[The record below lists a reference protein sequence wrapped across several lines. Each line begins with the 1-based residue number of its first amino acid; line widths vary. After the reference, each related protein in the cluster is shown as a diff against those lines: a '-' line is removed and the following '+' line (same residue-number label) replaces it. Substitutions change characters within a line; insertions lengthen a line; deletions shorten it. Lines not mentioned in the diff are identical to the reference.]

1 MIAKIILLIQI
12 HINAA
17 INDGTQIMRNSFH
30 GRASHIYFHQ
40 SEAKYSNKNAT
51 IAVINGIINRYFLFH
66 SSNQY
71 MKEIIGIY
79 QNGYINCRIGSCS
92 ARSLNHA

>member
-12 HINAA
+12 HIRAA
-17 INDGTQIMRNSFH
+17 MNDGIQMVMKSFH
-30 GRASHIYFHQ
+30 GSASHICFHQ
-40 SEAKYSNKNAT
+40 SEAKYSMKNAT

-66 SSNQY
+66 SSSQY
-71 MKEIIGIY
+71 VKEIIGIY
-79 QNGYINCRIGSCS
+79 QNMYNNCRIGSCS

>member
-17 INDGTQIMRNSFH
+17 MNDGIQIVIKLSH
-30 GRASHIYFHQ
+30 GSASHICFHQ
-40 SEAKYSNKNAT
+40 SEAKYSKKNAT
-51 IAVINGIINRYFLFH
+51 IAVISGIINRYFLFH
-66 SSNQY
+66 SSSQY

-79 QNGYINCRIGSCS
+79 QNMYNNCRIESCS
-92 ARSLNHA
+92 TRFFNHA